1 MAGIGIT
8 SCPLRGHVD
17 PRALRFAA
25 AATAGV
31 LVIVLLTVEPVR
43 PLALGLLASQAAMFA
58 FTAFVSMHWSVWAQL
73 FARVIWPRLGAAPA
87 LEDARPARFA
97 QFIGFVLTVLA
108 LLAFLIGVD
117 AMGYSLTAVAAAGS
131 VVRATT
137 GLCVGC
143 KIYVLVRRLQHARA

>member
-31 LVIVLLTVEPVR
+31 LVIVLLTVEGVR

-97 QFIGFVLTVLA
+97 QLIGLVFTGLA
-108 LLAFLIGVD
+108 LLGFLIGVD
-117 AMGYSLTAVAAAGS
+117 VVGYSLTAVAAAGS
-131 VVRATT
+131 VVRAAI

-143 KIYVLVRRLQHARA
+143 RIYVLVRRLQHARA